1 MVRWS
6 VIASQLP
13 GRTDNDVKNYWNTKL
28 KKKLLAGKMS
38 LITTNTSSN
47 PIPTSTSTTT
57 DHLISGLKPSFQ
69 PPILVPK
76 LQTLPENSSLSC
88 PNSLTAP
95 LRMISADINYNVP
108 GLSVYDQR
116 LSFNNSVMDFSDHQF
131 DHVNSKKNRDIINGL
146 LSQEVL
152 SISHSSNSI
161 VPASDHHIQHN
172 NLKRASILPEI
183 SGCDEYSDGTTTLM
197 DFEFGLSPYD
207 NIVNDV
213 SFEEKAAYNSMSL
226 ADHQSIINHH

>member
-1 MVRWS
+1 MVVRWS

-28 KKKLLAGKMS
+28 KKKLLAGKIS

-47 PIPTSTSTTT
+47 PIPASTSTTT
-57 DHLISGLKPSFQ
+57 DHLISGSKPSFQ
-69 PPILVPK
+69 PPILVPN
-76 LQTLPENSSLSC
+76 LQTLTENSSLSC
-88 PNSLTAP
+88 PNSQTAT
-95 LRMISADINYNVP
+95 LRMLSADINYNVP

-116 LSFNNSVMDFSDHQF
+116 LSFNNSVMDFTDHQF
-131 DHVNSKKNRDIINGL
+131 DHVNSKKNRDIINGS

-161 VPASDHHIQHN
+161 APASDHHT
-172 NLKRASILPEI
+172 LLPEI
-183 SGCDEYSDGTTTLM
+183 SGCDEYSDGTTTSM
-197 DFEFGLSPYD
+197 DFGFGLSPYD
-207 NIVNDV
+207 NIVSDV

-226 ADHQSIINHH
+226 ADHQSIINHY